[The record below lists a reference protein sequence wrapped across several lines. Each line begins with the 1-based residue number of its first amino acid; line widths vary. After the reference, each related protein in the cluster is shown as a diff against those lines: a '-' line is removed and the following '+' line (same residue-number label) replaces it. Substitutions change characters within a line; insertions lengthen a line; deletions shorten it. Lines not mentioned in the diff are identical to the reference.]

1 MWEYQIPFLAQR
13 FRVLAVEHR
22 GHGGSEVLPGP
33 YTLADLGGDFLAL
46 LDELGIDTFRF
57 AGLSLGGMVGMWL
70 AAHAPERVE
79 RLALVCTSAYLPP
92 AQGWLDR
99 AATVRANGTGSI
111 AGTTAGRWFTAD
123 FVRNEPERVKAAL
136 AMLESIADEGY
147 AGCCEAIAGMDL
159 RPDLP
164 KITASTLV
172 IAGADDPATPP
183 PHGEL
188 IASAVSGARLEVV
201 PHASHLAALEQP
213 EAISALVT
221 AHLAGES

>member
-1 MWEYQIPFLAQR
+1 
-13 FRVLAVEHR
+13 
-22 GHGGSEVLPGP
+22 
-33 YTLADLGGDFLAL
+33 
-46 LDELGIDTFRF
+46 
-57 AGLSLGGMVGMWL
+57 
-70 AAHAPERVE
+70 
-79 RLALVCTSAYLPP
+79 
-92 AQGWLDR
+92 
-99 AATVRANGTGSI
+99 
-111 AGTTAGRWFTAD
+111 
-123 FVRNEPERVKAAL
+123 VRNEPERVKAAL